1 MVKLEMVS
9 AGETCDF
16 ITPGWCIVVCV
27 PGPAWQPDAAAISRE
42 IAIEI
47 PHDLLRSYAAG

>member
-27 PGPAWQPDAAAISRE
+27 PGPAWQPDTTAISGE

-47 PHDLLRSYAAG
+47 PCDPLRSYAAG